1 MKKTIKGLLLFG
13 FVAIL
18 ISSCEKN
25 KQDEAPQLPPYESM
39 VVDFSKFTTTGKSAS
54 GIDEINTTV
63 NYVTSAITVGYW
75 NLILGLT
82 LAVPV
87 ASFYQSFSHSPE
99 FLGNKTWQWEYDCT
113 GFANTYHSRMLG
125 MIRESDIK
133 WEMYI
138 SKDGVGGH
146 DEFLWF
152 EGTSNLNGMD
162 GQWKLCHSY
171 ADQEGVLQIDWS
183 KTGDEIGAV
192 TYTYI
197 HEADNADPNQ
207 LTVGSYLSYGL
218 TENALNAFYTVVY
231 NTRNRTEE
239 DMTVNIEWSST
250 EYNGRIKAE
259 HYFHDALWHCWD
271 SQGND
276 VVCE

>member
-1 MKKTIKGLLLFG
+1 MKTMRILLLVG
-13 FVAIL
+13 FIAIL

-25 KQDEAPQLPPYESM
+25 NKDEAPQLPPYESM
-39 VVDFSKFTTTGKSAS
+39 VVDFSKFAGTQKSAP
-54 GIDEINTTV
+54 GNNETNPTV
-63 NYVTSAITVGYW
+63 NYTLSAVTVGYW
-75 NLILGLT
+75 NLVLGLT

-87 ASFYQSFSHSPE
+87 ASFYQALSHSPV

-113 GFANTYHSRMLG
+113 GLASTYHSRLLG
-125 MIRESDIK
+125 MIRESDVK
-133 WEMYI
+133 WEMYM

-152 EGTSNLNGMD
+152 EGTSDLDGMG
-162 GQWKLCHSY
+162 GQWILNHSY
-171 ADQEGVLQIDWS
+171 ADQAGVLQIDWS
-183 KTGDEIGAV
+183 KTGDEIGEI

-197 HEADNADPNQ
+197 HEADNDDPNQ
-207 LTVGSYLSYGL
+207 LTAGSFLSYGL
-218 TENALNAFYTVVY
+218 NENDLDAFYTVVY

-239 DMTVNIEWSST
+239 DMTVIIEWSST

-259 HYFHDALWHCWD
+259 HYFQDAVWHCWD
-271 SQGND
+271 SQGLD